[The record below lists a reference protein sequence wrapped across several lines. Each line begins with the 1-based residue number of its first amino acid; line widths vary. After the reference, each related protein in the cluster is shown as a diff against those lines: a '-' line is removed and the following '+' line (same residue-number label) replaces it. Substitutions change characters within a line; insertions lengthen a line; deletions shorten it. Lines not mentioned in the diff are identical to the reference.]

1 MQGMITSE
9 AKQRATAAPVLSV
22 EGLNVSFRTLRGTVQ
37 AVSNVSFDL
46 MPGEVLALVGE
57 SGSGKSV
64 STRAVMGIVRGNA
77 DIRADRMDLAGRDL
91 LTIPEPEKRKLR
103 GRAISLVFQDALSA
117 LNPVLSIGDQLGELY
132 RTHLKASKREARER
146 VIELLRSVRIPSAE
160 RRIDDYPHQ
169 FSGGMRQRIL
179 IASAIAL
186 KPDVLIADEPT
197 TALDVT
203 VQAQILD
210 LLDEL
215 REELGMAMLL
225 ITHDLGVVARTAER
239 VAVMYAGRIVENGSV
254 NEIFDAP
261 AHPYTAA
268 LLASA
273 PRIETVEALEPISG
287 SPPNLIAPPPG
298 CAFNPRCRHVGPGCT
313 SLRPELVQG
322 PDAATG
328 LRNWACHHPLNG
340 HVAPHP
346 TAKEKTHAS

>member
-1 MQGMITSE
+1 MKEQAE
-9 AKQRATAAPVLSV
+9 QRPVLSV
-22 EGLNVSFRTLRGTVQ
+22 SGLDVSFRTLRGEVK
-37 AVSNVSFDL
+37 AVSDVSFDL
-46 MPGEVLALVGE
+46 RRGEVLALVGE

-64 STRAVMGIVRGNA
+64 TTRAVMGIVRGNA
-77 DIRADRMDLAGRDL
+77 MINAKRMELAGNDL
-91 LTIPEPEKRKLR
+91 LTLGEDAKRKLR
-103 GRAISLVFQDALSA
+103 GSVISLVFQDALSA

-132 RTHLKASKREARER
+132 RTHLGVSRKEARER
-146 VIELLRSVRIPSAE
+146 SIELLRSVHIASAE

-186 KPDVLIADEPT
+186 RPDVLIADEPT

-215 REELGMAMLL
+215 REELGMAILL
-225 ITHDLGVVARTAER
+225 ITHDLGVVARSAER
-239 VAVMYAGRIVENGSV
+239 VAVMYGGRIVETGGV
-254 NEIFDAP
+254 DAMFAAP

-273 PRIETVEALEPISG
+273 PSIETVERLEPIKG

-298 CAFNPRCRHVGPGCT
+298 CAFNPRCTHAGELCT
-313 SLRPELVQG
+313 KIRPELVTSAHG
-322 PDAATG
+322 
-328 LRNWACHHPLNG
+328 RSHACHYPL
-340 HVAPHP
+340 VEIA
-346 TAKEKTHAS
+346 HAG

>member
-1 MQGMITSE
+1 MT
-9 AKQRATAAPVLSV
+9 KQAEQRPVLSV
-22 EGLNVSFRTLRGTVQ
+22 SGLDVSFRTMRGDVK
-37 AVSNVSFDL
+37 AVSDVSFDL
-46 MPGEVLALVGE
+46 RRGEVLALVGE

-77 DIRADRMDLAGRDL
+77 IINAKRMELGGQDL
-91 LTIPEPEKRKLR
+91 LTLDEEAKRKLR
-103 GRAISLVFQDALSA
+103 GRTISLVFQDALSA

-132 RTHLKASKREARER
+132 RTHLGLSRRDARQR
-146 VIELLRSVRIPSAE
+146 SIELLRSVHIASADK
-160 RRIDDYPHQ
+160 RIDDYPHQ

-215 REELGMAMLL
+215 REELGMAILL
-225 ITHDLGVVARTAER
+225 ITHDLGVVARMAER
-239 VAVMYAGRIVENGSV
+239 VAVMYAGRLVETGTV
-254 NEIFDAP
+254 DDIFRAP

-273 PRIETVEALEPISG
+273 PRIETVEKLEPIKG
-287 SPPNLIAPPPG
+287 SPPNLVAPPPG
-298 CAFNPRCRHVGPGCT
+298 CSFNPRCIYRRELCIEV
-313 SLRPELVQG
+313 RPELVSDIPG
-322 PDAATG
+322 RA
-328 LRNWACHHPLNG
+328 RACHFPL
-340 HVAPHP
+340 VEA
-346 TAKEKTHAS
+346 AAHAG

>member
-1 MQGMITSE
+1 MKEQADQPT
-9 AKQRATAAPVLSV
+9 VLSV
-22 EGLNVSFRTLRGTVQ
+22 SELNVSFNTLRGEVK
-37 AVSNVSFDL
+37 AVSDVSFDL
-46 MPGEVLALVGE
+46 KRGEVLALVGE

-77 DIRADRMDLAGRDL
+77 TIRAKRMMLAGNDL
-91 LTIPEPEKRKLR
+91 LTLGEDAKRKLR
-103 GRAISLVFQDALSA
+103 GRVISLVFQDALSA
-117 LNPVLSIGDQLGELY
+117 LNPVLSIGDQLGELF
-132 RTHLKASKREARER
+132 RTHLKVSRREARDR
-146 VIELLRSVRIPSAE
+146 SIELLRLVHMPSAD

-215 REELGMAMLL
+215 RDELGMAMLL

-239 VAVMYAGRIVENGSV
+239 VAVMYAGRLVETGSV
-254 NEIFDAP
+254 DDIFAAP

-268 LLASA
+268 LLSSA
-273 PRIETVEALEPISG
+273 PRIETVERLEPIKG
-287 SPPNLIAPPPG
+287 SPPSLIALPPG
-298 CAFNPRCRHVGPGCT
+298 CAFHPRCAHRGELCDRV
-313 SLRPELVQG
+313 RPELLPG
-322 PDAATG
+322 PPG
-328 LRNWACHHPLNG
+328 RLKACHYPL
-340 HVAPHP
+340 VEMA
-346 TAKEKTHAS
+346 HAG

>member
-1 MQGMITSE
+1 MTKEQ
-9 AKQRATAAPVLSV
+9 ADQRTVLAVS
-22 EGLNVSFRTLRGTVQ
+22 GLNVSFNTLRGEVK
-37 AVSNVSFDL
+37 AVRDVSFDL
-46 MPGEVLALVGE
+46 KRGEVLALVGE

-77 DIRADRMDLAGRDL
+77 TIHADRMELAGHDL
-91 LTIPEPEKRKLR
+91 LTLDEESKRKLR
-103 GRAISLVFQDALSA
+103 GRVISLVFQDALSA

-132 RTHLKASKREARER
+132 RTHLNVSRKEARER
-146 VIELLRSVRIPSAE
+146 SIELLRSVHIASSE

-186 KPDVLIADEPT
+186 KPEVLIADEPT

-215 REELGMAMLL
+215 RDELGMAILL
-225 ITHDLGVVARTAER
+225 ITHDLGVVARSAER
-239 VAVMYAGRIVENGSV
+239 VAVMYAGRLVETGTV
-254 NEIFDAP
+254 EDMFRAP

-268 LLASA
+268 LMASA
-273 PRIETVEALEPISG
+273 PRIETLAKLEPIKG

-298 CAFNPRCRHVGPGCT
+298 CSFHPRCIHRGELCT
-313 SLRPELVQG
+313 KVRPELIADRPG
-322 PDAATG
+322 RAF
-328 LRNWACHHPLNG
+328 ACHYPL
-340 HVAPHP
+340 VE
-346 TAKEKTHAS
+346 TAHAG